1 MFMARRFLMSC
12 HSPSRLVRTLPL
24 LEVDGPHY
32 LYFYWLFFISGS
44 GSGKSTIIRLLY
56 RFFEPSSGNIQIGD
70 QNITAVDMDSLRKA
84 IAIVP
89 QDSVLFHNTIKHNIA
104 YGNLAAADDQVY
116 RWSNIASR
124 WTPRPSL
131 KTVLVPELRRWLSC
145 TTLSRPGPVATS
157 LRWGREDLNCLA
169 GRSRGWP

>member
-1 MFMARRFLMSC
+1 MFQLMTVKSNISTIPS
-12 HSPSRLVRTLPL
+12 SPALNIGAQNAEISFDKICFEYVHGQKILNELSFTVPAGQNFAIVGGGRTSLFI
-24 LEVDGPHY
+24 
-32 LYFYWLFFISGS
+32 FYWLFFISGS

-116 RWSNIASR
+116 R
-124 WTPRPSL
+124 
-131 KTVLVPELRRWLSC
+131 
-145 TTLSRPGPVATS
+145 
-157 LRWGREDLNCLA
+157 
-169 GRSRGWP
+169 